1 MKKFWLLPV
10 ALILGSTISFAAAIT
25 QQSERP
31 RSDQVEQLIKID
43 APVVLCIDD
52 KPVAGG
58 QPSGQAYARAAAS
71 GYRSVLTL
79 RSDKDGVDP
88 LRERLLVEQQ
98 KMRYF
103 NLPATTKLPR
113 VEQVDEFL
121 GLVRDSANH
130 PMLINCAFAERVAP
144 LMMIFRITDQGWS
157 KERAI
162 EEASKSGL
170 KGDQLEKF
178 AKDYLA
184 PRKKK
189 QTNSRRRANPS

>member
-1 MKKFWLLPV
+1 MKKSWLVLVALTILPV
-10 ALILGSTISFAAAIT
+10 PPAIT

-31 RSDQVEQLIKID
+31 RSDQVEQLVKID

-79 RSDKDGVDP
+79 RSNKDGVDP

-98 KMRYF
+98 NMRYF
-103 NLPATTKLPR
+103 NLPATAKLPR

-121 GLVRDSANH
+121 GLVRDTANH

-144 LMMIFRITDQGWS
+144 FMMIFRITDQGWS
-157 KERAI
+157 KERAV
-162 EEASKSGL
+162 EEATKSGV

-184 PRKKK
+184 HRKRK
-189 QTNSRRRANPS
+189 QSPAVKPMSNAP